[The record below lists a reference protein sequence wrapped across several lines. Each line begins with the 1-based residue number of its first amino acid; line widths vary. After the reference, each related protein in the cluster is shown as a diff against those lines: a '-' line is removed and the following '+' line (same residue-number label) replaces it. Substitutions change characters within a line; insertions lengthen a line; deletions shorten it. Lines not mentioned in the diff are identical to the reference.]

1 MYHDLVHSLFAMS
14 LLLTGNEFSL
24 PNWNKTFPV
33 VNIHVLMVIYFYYI
47 IVFSFTILCVL
58 LYFIVLIV

>member
-1 MYHDLVHSLFAMS
+1 MYHDLVHSLFAIS

-33 VNIHVLMVIYFYYI
+33 VNIHVLMI
-47 IVFSFTILCVL
+47 I
-58 LYFIVLIV
+58 